1 MISTV
6 YITLFLVFLVIAI
19 LGLIMQEHRVSLM
32 GLSALGFIMLAVF
45 SFSSGI
51 EFRTGSNVTTNTET
65 FVYTQHTDVNTVLS
79 FITIGLALVLLI
91 ASWKQ
96 VMETKEEKYFEVQ

>member
-1 MISTV
+1 MS
-6 YITLFLVFLVIAI
+6 
-19 LGLIMQEHRVSLM
+19 EHRISLM
-32 GLSALGFIMLAVF
+32 GLSALGFIMLALF

-65 FVYTQHTDVNTVLS
+65 FVYTQYEDVNTVLS
-79 FITIGLALVLLI
+79 YVTVGLALVLLI

-96 VMETKEEKYFEVQ
+96 FMEVKEEKYFEVQ